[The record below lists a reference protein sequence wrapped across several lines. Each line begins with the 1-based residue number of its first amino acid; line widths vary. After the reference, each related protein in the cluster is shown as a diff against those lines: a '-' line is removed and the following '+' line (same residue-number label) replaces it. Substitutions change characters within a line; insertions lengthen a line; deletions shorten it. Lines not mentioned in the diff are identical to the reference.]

1 MEEQAIYEAQGIN
14 LEPYKAKY
22 GRIHELTVSLETG
35 EEVKVYIQKPS
46 RETMMRVTNMV
57 AASNLTG
64 AGQEVVKN
72 HLITD
77 ISDARVLVDDEAYL
91 SLCMASLDLIALKKT
106 TSRVC

>member
-1 MEEQAIYEAQGIN
+1 MEEQVIYEAQGIN

-22 GRIHELTVSLETG
+22 GRVHELSLSLENG
-35 EEVKVYIQKPS
+35 EEVKVYMQKPS

-57 AASNLTG
+57 AAGDMTG
-64 AGQEVVKN
+64 AGQVVIKN

-77 ISDARVLVDDEAYL
+77 ISDTRVLVDDEAYL

-106 TSRVC
+106 TLRLC